1 MEDHIVL
8 KKYSNRRLYDTKNS
22 TYVTLNQV
30 ADMIRSGRTIEVFDA
45 GTGDD
50 VTAFI
55 LTQIIVEEART
66 KNSLLPVPFLHM
78 VIRFGDTVLKEFF
91 ENYLQ
96 QTVQNYL
103 SYKEEMDKH
112 FRKWLDLSSDFS
124 EAAKQ
129 TMQTMSPFQSFFEGG
144 PLQKKGKDTK
154 KKKR

>member
-1 MEDHIVL
+1 MDDHILL

-30 ADMIRSGRTIEVFDA
+30 ADMIRGGQTVEVFDA

-66 KNSLLPVPFLHM
+66 RNSLLPVPFLHM

-103 SYKEEMDKH
+103 SYKDEMDKH
-112 FRKWLDLSSDFS
+112 FRKWLEVSADFS

-129 TMQTMSPFQSFFEGG
+129 TMQTMSPFQSLFEGEF
-144 PLQKKGKDTK
+144 PQRKGKDTK
-154 KKKR
+154 KKKP